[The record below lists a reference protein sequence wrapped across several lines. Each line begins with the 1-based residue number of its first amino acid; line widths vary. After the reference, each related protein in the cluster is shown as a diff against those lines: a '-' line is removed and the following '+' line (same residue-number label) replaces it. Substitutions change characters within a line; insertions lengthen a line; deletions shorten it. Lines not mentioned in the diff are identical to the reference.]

1 MPNRTL
7 DAVAGVVAAA
17 GRSRRMGRFKPL
29 LPWGQRTIIATVIH
43 NLAQAGVDLILCV
56 VGHRAQ
62 EIQAA
67 LAGSPAVPVLNPAHA
82 TGEVLSSYQAGVR
95 ALLADGRPLL
105 GALLAL
111 GDQPHIPWPVIQ
123 ALLIQAR
130 STPDRI
136 VVPSHNRRRGHPIFL
151 PRSLWD
157 ELLAL
162 GPDATLR
169 DLLHRHTAQIHYVTV
184 ATDAVLRDLDTFEE
198 YRALCPP
205 STTA

>member
-1 MPNRTL
+1 MPNQTSL
-7 DAVAGVVAAA
+7 AVAGVVAAA
-17 GRSRRMGRFKPL
+17 GRSQRMGRFKPL

-43 NLAQAGVDLILCV
+43 NLAQAGTAPILCV

-67 LAGSPAVPVLNPAHA
+67 LVESPARTVLNPAHA

-95 ALLADGRPLL
+95 ALLAEGTPLL
-105 GALLAL
+105 GTLLAL
-111 GDQPHIPWPVIQ
+111 GDQPHIPWSVIQ
-123 ALLIQAR
+123 TLVAQAR
-130 STPDRI
+130 STPRRI

-169 DLLHRHTAQIHYVTV
+169 DLLHRHAEQIRYVTV

-198 YRALCPP
+198 YQALCPP
-205 STTA
+205 STTS